1 MQTLS
6 VYTCLVKLAPM
17 EKVGKMENIIADLY
31 KDFRT
36 RIGNEI
42 QY

>member
-6 VYTCLVKLAPM
+6 VYTCLVELTLM
-17 EKVGKMENIIADLY
+17 EKVGKMDNIIADLY

>member
-6 VYTCLVKLAPM
+6 VYTCLVELTLM
-17 EKVGKMENIIADLY
+17 EKVGRMDNIIADLY
-31 KDFRT
+31 KDKP